1 MKKLAIIATA
11 ALTLFGCGWRQ
22 KAIEDPVQIAAI
34 EKAVPNIGW
43 YKNAD
48 GTVPLTASN
57 RQLMAAVTELDVS
70 ECGLTSFDAV
80 RHFTGLTTLR
90 CAGNRLTELDLR
102 PLKALTSVDCSYNI
116 LTSLEVGGL
125 QKLTELNAYANK
137 LTALRLSGCLS
148 LTTLMCA
155 ENLLTS
161 LNLSGLPVLRTLS
174 CFNNRLETL
183 NTAALPQ
190 LTYLNCSGNRLQ
202 RLDLSSNTGLIY
214 RFFCGAQT
222 DGRGVD
228 RDLNL
233 TVSTEQKTV
242 WDTRLSGE
250 SANRGVAVSVRP

>member
-1 MKKLAIIATA
+1 MKKLAIIAAAVLTA
-11 ALTLFGCGWRQ
+11 AGCGWRQ
-22 KAIEDPVQIAAI
+22 KAVEDPAHIAAV
-34 EKAVPNIGW
+34 EAAVPDIGW

-70 ECGLTSFDAV
+70 ERGLTSFDAV
-80 RHFTGLTTLR
+80 RYFTGLTTLR

-102 PLKALTSVDCSYNI
+102 PLKALTSVDCSYNL

-125 QKLTELNAYANK
+125 QKLTELNAYANR
-137 LTALRLSGCLS
+137 LTALRPGGCVS

-161 LNLSGLPVLRTLS
+161 LNLSGLPALRTLS
-174 CFNNRLETL
+174 CFNNRIETL
-183 NTAALPQ
+183 NTAALAQ

-202 RLDLSSNTGLIY
+202 RLDLSPNTNLIY
-214 RFFCGAQT
+214 RFFCGGQT
-222 DGRGVD
+222 DGSGAD

-233 TVSTEQKTV
+233 TLTAAQKTV